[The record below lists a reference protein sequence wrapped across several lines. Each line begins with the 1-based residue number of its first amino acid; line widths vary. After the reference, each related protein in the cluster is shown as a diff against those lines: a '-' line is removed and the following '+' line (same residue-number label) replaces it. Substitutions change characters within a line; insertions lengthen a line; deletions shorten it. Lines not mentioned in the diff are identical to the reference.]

1 MMCKSNAPHSISR
14 EIVWLH
20 THTIHKRH
28 RNNFW
33 GTDGSMSERR
43 MARHRETIATEKKPE
58 DVEGKRIEKKHNTHE
73 WKELQ
78 IEEWRG

>member
-20 THTIHKRH
+20 TY
-28 RNNFW
+28 NAASEQFW
-33 GTDGSMSERR
+33 GTDGRMGERR
-43 MARHRETIATEKKPE
+43 MARHRETIAKYQKMTQGREEETGLNKK
-58 DVEGKRIEKKHNTHE
+58 NTHE

-78 IEEWRG
+78 IKE